1 MPKATSTVALSQ
13 GISSTWFNPPFW
25 CPLWVL
31 KRSRRTLLERWSP
44 GQDQTWWTRAT
55 TRPAEKLGVLPTMM
69 PYYVT
74 MYWRSKYFMYITITK
89 MKLLI
94 FRIFPSTLRI
104 CEGFSW
110 DASATQVWV
119 LAGSQWDL
127 SHPKLISSIIGVGGQ
142 FDLQARQ
149 EVSGPQP
156 AMALWDLQA
165 ARGTGVFQNIRKIGN
180 HLNIFE
186 KQDLRWKWKVS
197 SKIYLTYIYIYS
209 IPWGTSHMLN
219 PHRGAPLRLVI
230 RRLAVCTL
238 RSGIEPMPGATR
250 QRGILYDMYIY
261 LEWPR

>member
-1 MPKATSTVALSQ
+1 MFPSFLPKDAKSNFN
-13 GISSTWFNPPFW
+13 SSTFTGHLWFNHVQPTFFVS
-25 CPLWVL
+25 LVGFETFTANIAGV
-31 KRSRRTLLERWSP
+31 SGSP
-44 GQDQTWWTRAT
+44 GRTKLGELVPQHVLIDVRQRQHTPTK
-55 TRPAEKLGVLPTMM
+55 EKLGVLPTMM
-69 PYYVT
+69 PYYAYVT

-156 AMALWDLQA
+156 AMALWDLQG

-186 KQDLRWKWKVS
+186 
-197 SKIYLTYIYIYS
+197 
-209 IPWGTSHMLN
+209 
-219 PHRGAPLRLVI
+219 
-230 RRLAVCTL
+230 
-238 RSGIEPMPGATR
+238 
-250 QRGILYDMYIY
+250 
-261 LEWPR
+261 